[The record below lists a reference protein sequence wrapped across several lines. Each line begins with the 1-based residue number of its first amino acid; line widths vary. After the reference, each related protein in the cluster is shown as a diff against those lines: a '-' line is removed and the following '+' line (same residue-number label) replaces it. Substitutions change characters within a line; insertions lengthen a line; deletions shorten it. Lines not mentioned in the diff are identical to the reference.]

1 MSSKT
6 LFFLCT
12 ILTGIILFLH
22 GASFYN
28 AFIGWIGVYLILGGL
43 LIFLIIYIYN
53 GVFQIKQVQ
62 KS

>member
-12 ILTGIILFLH
+12 ILTGIILFLY

-43 LIFLIIYIYN
+43 LIFLIIYIFN